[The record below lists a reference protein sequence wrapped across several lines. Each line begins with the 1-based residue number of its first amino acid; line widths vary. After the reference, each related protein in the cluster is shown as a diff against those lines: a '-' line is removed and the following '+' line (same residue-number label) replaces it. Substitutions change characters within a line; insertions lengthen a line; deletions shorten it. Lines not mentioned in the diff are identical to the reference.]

1 MSKVFIMKHIRKAK
15 RKRVIKTQLILIG
28 LTAITLLIF
37 AFYVWVAEQLGVLQ
51 FLVGFQLWNL
61 SPLDTWLIII
71 VFPFGVFFYVTYYFI
86 YKFKVMSVV

>member
-1 MSKVFIMKHIRKAK
+1 MKHIRKAK

-37 AFYVWVAEQLGVLQ
+37 ALYVWVAEQLGVLQ

-61 SPLDTWLIII
+61 SPLDTWLVII
-71 VFPFGVFFYVTYYFI
+71 VFPFGVFFYVTYYVI